1 MTGALTVGAALVL
14 GIAASG
20 HCLVMCGGIS
30 AALGIATATG
40 ADGRP
45 KRLLLVGYQCG
56 RILSYAMAGLL
67 IGGTLGSVI
76 QLLDIEAVRRSLR
89 ALSALALLIAALIVF
104 GGLRDPG
111 FAIGRRLWLVLA
123 PRAQK
128 LLPVNS
134 LPRAV
139 AFGAIW
145 GWMPCGLVYTFLVIA
160 SLQADSAHSSATM
173 LAFGLGT
180 TPAMFVTA
188 AGARRFI
195 SLGTRPTARRVAGA
209 TLLVAA
215 AITLAGPWLL
225 NGAPWLHAWLPF
237 GCRAIR

>member
-1 MTGALTVGAALVL
+1 MSGALTVGAALVL

-20 HCLVMCGGIS
+20 HCVVMCGGIS
-30 AALGIATATG
+30 AALGIATAKRV
-40 ADGRP
+40 DGRP
-45 KRLLLVGYQCG
+45 HTTLLVGYQCG
-56 RILSYAMAGLL
+56 RILSYALAGLL
-67 IGGTLGSVI
+67 VGGTLGTVI

-89 ALSALALLIAALIVF
+89 ALSALGLLIAALVVF
-104 GGLRDPG
+104 GRLRDPG
-111 FAIGRRLWLVLA
+111 FAIGHRLWLRLA
-123 PRAQK
+123 PRARK

-134 LPRAV
+134 LAHAV

-145 GWMPCGLVYTFLVIA
+145 GWMPCGLVYTVLVIA
-160 SLQADSAHSSATM
+160 SLQASAAHSAATM

-195 SLGTRPTARRVAGA
+195 SIGTRPAVRRVAGA
-209 TLLVAA
+209 ALLLTA

-225 NGAPWLHAWLPF
+225 DGLPWLHVWLPF
-237 GCRAIR
+237 ECRALR